1 MFNVVCKKYLSLLHP
16 YPLSLHILLFP
27 LYTRELYL
35 LYLPL
40 KIDRVALALPT
51 DCTAQACFVLQTELL
66 GTAAAPWP
74 TLEEASKCRPLQ
86 THANTK
92 RERKMKRES
101 ERDRQRCTHPLSV
114 RVRVAVAVAVAFVPN
129 SVPAPSTL
137 AIACADA
144 DGNAKRFFFPVHLF
158 SYYCT
163 QFLSS

>member
-1 MFNVVCKKYLSLLHP
+1 MQSARSIFRFYTLIPYLYIYCYFLCKLD
-16 YPLSLHILLFP
+16 
-27 LYTRELYL
+27 LYL

-66 GTAAAPWP
+66 GTAAAPCP

-86 THANTK
+86 THANTEREMQ
-92 RERKMKRES
+92 REREREI
-101 ERDRQRCTHPLSV
+101 DNAAHIRCLCASV
-114 RVRVAVAVAVAFVPN
+114 SPSPSPSFPTP
-129 SVPAPSTL
+129 VPAPSTL